1 MAKSSPTSETVRFI
15 IEILSAR
22 KTPVSE
28 VASTIEN
35 IYKGIQS
42 ISAKDLAPSKLV
54 QPTHAKTKGQPR
66 VIAVSALGRPR
77 KTPVVIQH
85 PTGLDLSGSPDED
98 GENDVVFAKPTPRIL
113 PPAAA
118 YGATPP
124 RKRGRPRKIV
134 PAPFQDFDD
143 EETVPEPE
151 AVLDPTPQPL
161 SLRRASR
168 VQAEPSLDAQ
178 VSAFT
183 PHRASDAPIR
193 GVVKWYD
200 GRVGKGALRLTGISG
215 DVPFDGE
222 ILSRCAINRLYK
234 DQEIE
239 AVVEESGGRVK
250 LIAMS
255 LPARNADGFTSGPNG
270 EALGS
275 LRRSRTPV
283 TVEIKQTSVKQRAAR
298 AEAEHVL
305 GGVGRIK
312 ITRRLI
318 P

>member
-1 MAKSSPTSETVRFI
+1 MAKSSPTPETVRFI

-42 ISAKDLAPSKLV
+42 IGDRDLAVSKLA
-54 QPTHAKTKGQPR
+54 QPTQSKTRSLPQ
-66 VIAVSALGRPR
+66 VIAVSALGKSR
-77 KTPVVIQH
+77 KTPFVSHRSAAVEPSDDQ
-85 PTGLDLSGSPDED
+85 GED
-98 GENDVVFAKPTPRIL
+98 GETEVAFAKPTPRIL
-113 PPAAA
+113 PPAVA

-124 RKRGRPRKIV
+124 RKRGRPRKV
-134 PAPFQDFDD
+134 APAPFQDYDP
-143 EETVPEPE
+143 EEPVEEPE
-151 AVLDPTPQPL
+151 ALLDPTPQPL
-161 SLRRASR
+161 SLRRVNR

-178 VSAFT
+178 ASAFA

-200 GRVGKGALRLTGISG
+200 GRAGKGALRLTGISG
-215 DVPFDGE
+215 DVAFDGE

-239 AVVEESGGRVK
+239 AIVEESGGRVK

-255 LPARNADGFTSGPNG
+255 LPARNADGFAPGSNP